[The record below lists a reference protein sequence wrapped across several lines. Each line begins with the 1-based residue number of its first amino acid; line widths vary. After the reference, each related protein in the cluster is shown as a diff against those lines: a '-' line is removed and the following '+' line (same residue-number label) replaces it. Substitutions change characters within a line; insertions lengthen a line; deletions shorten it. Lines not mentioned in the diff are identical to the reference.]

1 MSTNKCNELNKLNLL
16 INLHS
21 TCWQN
26 SILTMLWLSNTTYE
40 KICSYV
46 KVNEKPSICE
56 GVNIVKRDVDKKPY
70 LPKKYDKG
78 LCDRFI
84 NTIINY
90 WKQFYKNT
98 GKEKTEKEKTEK
110 EKTEKELLY
119 NSLAT
124 LIDYKDLIY
133 NYNVPFNKKPKFIR
147 LLPYDDKKITRIYNE
162 DELELKPGGKSHDI
176 FFFLLFVTVYLYNT
190 VYDVIVEDKKKFRN
204 NNITNNITSDCL
216 GWLFY
221 VTNHLGGAHMTTLFV
236 NCNNKLQYHDSNKE
250 ATEIIIINNK
260 ENIIGQIQKLL
271 KFKNYDWAIQEVYTI
286 KINTD
291 EVSTYKKK
299 YKEYY
304 TEFNKYYA
312 DEYIQVTKLDSMI
325 EQKVLSFNNDKSNID
340 SEMIRT
346 LIKTYDFIAIQNI
359 NTELFKEIYYGD
371 GQYASSNLKPAL
383 AYNYLYNGNLLC
395 LFEKNPNIIAEKFDS
410 IYYIKN
416 NKQQIIYINI
426 IIVNKQ
432 ILDTII
438 KIVNSNKKYKIVI
451 CLGNNTEL
459 KMNNFN
465 PLINLK
471 TTKNINVYI
480 SQQKTFGEIKH
491 IHSMGKWYDSIIV
504 INSNI
509 NKANIITHKLFTT
522 LHRPLEIKIT
532 NPMKDP
538 VILWK
543 LNIKTKTTD
552 FYIKFLIDNELAI
565 LKNELKCTEIVGKN
579 EDANY
584 KKLIRNNNEQIIE
597 NNEQIIKDIIAKY
610 KDDFNIIMRVFDIM
624 SVFSLSCKIWEKQ
637 YKELWKNYS
646 NTENIT
652 EEAIKLFYI
661 KHQFAKIQKVK
672 KLSNKL
678 LSNEL
683 KILQHQMVL
692 SDYIKPIFEKMSID
706 DKYTMINKYDIE
718 EIKQNAELLNI
729 CFLINEPLEDI
740 TASIIVSL
748 YKISIPEYYKMEN
761 YSNLYVVYNHLVIK
775 NVTIQTASNN
785 KRIFII
791 SCHFYT
797 GPSMNIIYIHLDED
811 YDRYNNDI
819 IGKTITRNFTH
830 SNNLYTKEDLYDYIR
845 ELINYSSEDNE
856 MYIKKV
862 NEIKTRLKL
871 TINISNK
878 FILYSNKLDYIY
890 ISDNKDE
897 DGNIRLTIKDRNINY
912 KSFNFTYYNTILKL
926 YNIEYTNSRPISNHI
941 PKSKA
946 KSKAKQKYH
955 KYKLKYIKL
964 KAKLFNL

>member
-1 MSTNKCNELNKLNLL
+1 MSTNKCNELNELNLL

-26 SILTMLWLSNTTYE
+26 SILTMLWLSNTTYK

-46 KVNEKPSICE
+46 KVNEKPFICE
-56 GVNIVKRDVDKKPY
+56 GVDIVKHDVDKKPY
-70 LPKKYDKG
+70 LPEKYDKG

-98 GKEKTEKEKTEK
+98 GKEKTG
-110 EKTEKELLY
+110 KELLY

-133 NYNVPFNKKPKFIR
+133 NYNVAFNKKPKFIR
-147 LLPYDDKKITRIYNE
+147 LHPYDDKKTTRINNE
-162 DELELKPGGKSHDI
+162 DVLELKPDGYFHDI

-190 VYDVIVEDKKKFRN
+190 VYDVIVNDKGQLHDR
-204 NNITNNITSDCL
+204 NITSDCL

-221 VTNHLGGAHMTTLFV
+221 VTNRLGGGAHMTTLFF
-236 NCNNKLQYHDSNKE
+236 NCNDDLQYHDSNRK
-250 ATEIIIINNK
+250 ATEIIIIKNR
-260 ENIIGQIQKLL
+260 ENIKWQIENYL
-271 KFKNYDWAIQEVYTI
+271 KFDNYDWAINKVYTI

-291 EVSTYKKK
+291 EESTYKKK
-299 YKEYY
+299 YEKYY

-325 EQKVLSFNNDKSNID
+325 EQKVLSFNNHKSNNHTSNID

-359 NTELFKEIYYGD
+359 NTKLFEEIYYGD

-383 AYNYLYNGNLLC
+383 AYNYLYNDNLLC

-426 IIVNKQ
+426 NIVNKQ
-432 ILDTII
+432 ILDSII
-438 KIVNSNKKYKIVI
+438 KIVNNNKKYKIVI

-480 SQQKTFGEIKH
+480 SQQKTFGEIKYV
-491 IHSMGKWYDSIIV
+491 HSMGKWYDSIIV

-509 NKANIITHKLFTT
+509 NKANIITHKPFTT

-552 FYIKFLIDNELAI
+552 LYIKFLIDNELAI

-584 KKLIRNNNEQIIE
+584 KILNRNNNEGIIKNNKQIIE
-597 NNEQIIKDIIAKY
+597 QIIDKY

-624 SVFSLSCKIWEKQ
+624 SVFSLSCKIWEEK
-637 YKELWKNYS
+637 YKELWKKYS
-646 NTENIT
+646 NTEDIT
-652 EEAIKLFYI
+652 EETIKLFYI

-672 KLSNKL
+672 KLSDEL
-678 LSNEL
+678 LSNKL

-748 YKISIPEYYKMEN
+748 YNISIPEYYKMEN
-761 YSNLYVVYNHLVIK
+761 HSNLYVVYNHLVIK

-797 GPSMNIIYIHLDED
+797 GPSMNIIYIHLDKD

-862 NEIKTRLKL
+862 NDIKTRLKL

-897 DGNIRLTIKDRNINY
+897 DGNIRLTIKDINTNY

-926 YNIEYTNSRPISNHI
+926 YNIEYTNSSPKSRPISNHI